1 MVKNTEQK
9 RVKMS
14 NAHLEGEN
22 ASLVGKPSKKNFE
35 IILNS
40 MEHGKDVT
48 HHDLDAEAAEQ
59 GGELKS
65 MGGMS

>member
-1 MVKNTEQK
+1 
-9 RVKMS
+9 MS

-48 HHDLDAEAAEQ
+48 HHDLDAEAAE
-59 GGELKS
+59 
-65 MGGMS
+65 